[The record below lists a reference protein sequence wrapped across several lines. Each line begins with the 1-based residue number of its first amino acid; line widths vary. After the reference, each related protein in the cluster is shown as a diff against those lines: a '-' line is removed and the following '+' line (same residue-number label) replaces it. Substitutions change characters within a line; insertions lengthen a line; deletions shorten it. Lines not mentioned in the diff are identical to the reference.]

1 MPLSVRVIAVGK
13 VKERFIA
20 EGIAE
25 YARRLGRYCTLEVV
39 EVADEVVPATLAAK
53 DELRILEREGE
64 RVIAALRGWD
74 PVVLLD
80 PGGEAWSSE
89 ELAERIGDAA
99 LGGTGRV
106 AFVIGGSL
114 GVSAAVRSRATC
126 RWSLS
131 RLTFPHQLVR
141 LILLEQVYRA
151 FRIRSGEP
159 YHR

>member
-1 MPLSVRVIAVGK
+1 MPLSVKVVAVGK

-20 EGIAE
+20 GGIAE
-25 YARRLGRYCTLEVV
+25 YGKRLGRYCTLEIV
-39 EVADEVVPATLAAK
+39 ELADEAVPVSLTEK
-53 DELRILEREGE
+53 DEMRVLQREGE
-64 RVIAALRGWD
+64 RVLAALKGWD

-89 ELAERIGDAA
+89 ELSERIGDAA

-106 AFVIGGSL
+106 AFVIGGTL
-114 GVSAAVRSRATC
+114 GVSPAVRARATF

-131 RLTFPHQLVR
+131 RLTFPHQLAR
-141 LILLEQVYRA
+141 LILLEQLYRG
-151 FRIRSGEP
+151 FRILSGEP